1 MLRVPIN
8 ITPQRRNVAIYF
20 KLESGE
26 IKSRPSDI
34 RSSIHQNAVVLY
46 STIQN
51 ALVIIVPPSKGN
63 NMTPQK
69 ESDDPQKKRII
80 EFDMLLPDLEPEE
93 EENVWGGGKTG
104 EQQTSEGRKTE
115 P

>member
-20 KLESGE
+20 NWNRG
-26 IKSRPSDI
+26 KSKADLLTSAHQFP
-34 RSSIHQNAVVLY
+34 QNAVVFH
-46 STIQN
+46 STNPN
-51 ALVIIVPPSKGN
+51 ALVIIVPPPKSN

-69 ESDDPQKKRII
+69 ESDDPQKKGIV